1 MIMADSCLFS
11 INFRELR
18 KPVKKI
24 SNIFISD
31 RMSFEQIDRWIDDV
45 RKEKGDNVVII
56 LCGNKTDLADKRF
69 SYYRANCIES

>member
-1 MIMADSCLFS
+1 MADSYVYFCVIS
-11 INFRELR
+11 RELE
-18 KPVKKI
+18 KSVNNF
-24 SNIFISD
+24 SNLLILD

-69 SYYRANCIES
+69 SY

>member
-1 MIMADSCLFS
+1 MADSYVYFCVIS
-11 INFRELR
+11 RELE
-18 KPVKKI
+18 KSVNNF
-24 SNIFISD
+24 SNVLILD

-69 SYYRANCIES
+69 SY

>member
-24 SNIFISD
+24 SNIFILD

-45 RKEKGDNVVII
+45 RKEK
-56 LCGNKTDLADKRF
+56 
-69 SYYRANCIES
+69 